1 MAGREA
7 VTNINM
13 SLAGMKSVLTDAQQ
27 NHYAVPAFNVCNL
40 EYAQVVIRTAQE
52 LKSPVIVA
60 LHPVEIAYGG
70 LRDMAAIV
78 RGLAGDVG
86 VPVVLHLDH
95 GDSLADV
102 AGCIVHGFTSVMID
116 ASKKPLA
123 ENIAAAKEVVRFA
136 HAAGVDVEAELG
148 LVGGA
153 EGDQYSHKDQLAA
166 DQLTDPGT
174 AAEFVAETGV
184 DSLAVAIGTAHGF
197 YSGPPH
203 IDLKRL
209 AAIRSKVDIPLVL
222 HGGSGTG
229 DAILKESVRLGI
241 SKINIATE
249 LKYAFHQ
256 GLAKAVKEQ
265 PEEFEPRV
273 ILAYGQSSAR
283 ELITQ
288 KIKLFGSNNRA

>member
-1 MAGREA
+1 
-7 VTNINM
+7 M
-13 SLAGMKSVLTDAQQ
+13 SLAGMKSVLLDAQK

-40 EYAQVVIRTAQE
+40 EYAQVVIRTADE
-52 LKSPVIVA
+52 LKSPVIAA

-78 RGLAGDVG
+78 RGLASEVS

-95 GDSLADV
+95 GDSLEDV

-116 ASKKPLA
+116 ASKRPLA
-123 ENIAAAKEVVRFA
+123 ENIAATREVVRFA

-153 EGDQYSHKDQLAA
+153 EGDQYTHKDQIVA
-166 DQLTDPGT
+166 DQLTDPELAVT
-174 AAEFVAETGV
+174 FVRETGV

-197 YSGPPH
+197 YAGTPH
-203 IDLKRL
+203 IDLERL
-209 AAIRSKVDIPLVL
+209 RAIRSQLDIPLVL

-229 DAILKESVRLGI
+229 DGILQESVRLGI

-256 GLAKAVKEQ
+256 GVAKAMKEQ

-273 ILAYGQSSAR
+273 ILAQGQKSAKA
-283 ELITQ
+283 LITR
-288 KIKLFGSNNRA
+288 KINLFGSNSRA